1 MIYSKME
8 DKKVTETEPT
18 NTQTVLQDN
27 STTTTAETQSK
38 EAVTKEKKQNITPFT
53 VEADEG
59 GVDYETLIKDFG
71 CSKLGDDIVE
81 RFERVLGVKPHH
93 FLRRKI
99 FFCHR
104 EFNKILDCIEFK
116 KPYYLYT
123 GRGPS
128 NVSLHL
134 GHAIPFIFTKY
145 LQEVFKCILVI
156 QVTDD
161 EKFLYKKELKLEETI
176 KMGFDN
182 IKDIIAFGF
191 DPERTFI
198 FSDCEYIQYLYK
210 NSLKIQKAITYN
222 QIKALFGFNDS
233 DNIGKIGFP
242 AVQCA
247 PCLSDSFPHIFGM
260 RKDATSLIPCAI
272 DQDPYFRLTRDIA
285 QKLGYPKPCTIYGKF
300 LPALQGMQ
308 TKMSSSNATAK
319 NPTDTIILMSDKPKE
334 IRKKINKHA
343 FSGGRDN
350 VEEHRKYG
358 ANLDVDISYRYLEF
372 FLEDD
377 QKLEEIAKKYK
388 SGEMLTGEIKSELA
402 NVLEKFIANYQAARS
417 KITDEDV
424 HKFMAIRKIDPGFP
438 EPAKKE
444 SKKEK

>member
-1 MIYSKME
+1 MV
-8 DKKVTETEPT
+8 DKKEEKIEQKLAIPEEVLVEEQKPVNSIVEETKTDKP
-18 NTQTVLQDN
+18 
-27 STTTTAETQSK
+27 
-38 EAVTKEKKQNITPFT
+38 KQNITPFS

-59 GVDYETLIKDFG
+59 GVDYDTLIKDFG
-71 CSKLGDDIVE
+71 CSKLPDDVVD
-81 RFERVLGVKPHH
+81 RFEKLLGVKAHH

-104 EFNKILDCIEFK
+104 EFNKILDCVEQK
-116 KPYYLYT
+116 KPFYLYT

-134 GHAIPFIFTKY
+134 GHAVPFIFTKY
-145 LQEVFKCILVI
+145 LQDVFKCPLVI

-191 DPERTFI
+191 DLSKTFI

-210 NSLKIQKAITYN
+210 NTLKIQKAITYN
-222 QIKALFGFNDS
+222 QIKSLFGFNDS
-233 DNIGKIGFP
+233 DNIGKISFP
-242 AVQCA
+242 AIQCS
-247 PCLSDSFPHIFGM
+247 PCLSDSFPHIFGS

-285 QKLGYPKPCTIYGKF
+285 QKLGYNKPCTIYGKF

-334 IRKKINKHA
+334 IRKKINKYA
-343 FSGGRDN
+343 FSGGQATA
-350 VEEHRKYG
+350 EEQKLKG
-358 ANLDVDISYRYLEF
+358 ANLEIDISYRYLEF
-372 FLEDD
+372 FLDD
-377 QKLEEIAKKYK
+377 DDKLADIGKRYQK
-388 SGEMLTGEIKSELA
+388 GEMLTGEIKAELA
-402 NVLEKFIANYQAARS
+402 NVLDKFIADYQTVRS
-417 KITDEDV
+417 KITDDDV
-424 HKFMAIRKIDPGFP
+424 KKFMLIRKIDHGFP
-438 EPAKKE
+438 EPTKKD
-444 SKKEK
+444 K

>member
-1 MIYSKME
+1 ME
-8 DKKVTETEPT
+8 DKKP
-18 NTQTVLQDN
+18 QTTDE
-27 STTTTAETQSK
+27 STTTQVNKATEDSTQTTTTSQPET
-38 EAVTKEKKQNITPFT
+38 TTEKPKQNITPFT
-53 VEADEG
+53 VEAGEG
-59 GVDYETLIKDFG
+59 GVDYDTLIKDFG
-71 CSKLGDDIVE
+71 CSKLQDDLVQ
-81 RFERVLGVKPHH
+81 RFEKLLGVKPHH

-134 GHAIPFIFTKY
+134 GHAVPFIFTKY
-145 LQEVFKCILVI
+145 LQEIFGCTLVI

-161 EKFLYKKELKLEETI
+161 EKFLYKKELKLDETI
-176 KMGFDN
+176 KMGFEN

-191 DPERTFI
+191 NPEKTFI

-222 QIKALFGFNDS
+222 QIKALFGFTDS

-247 PCLSDSFPHIFGM
+247 PCLSDCFPHIFGA
-260 RKDATSLIPCAI
+260 RKDATCLIPCAI

-319 NPTDTIILMSDKPKE
+319 NPTETIILMTDKPKE
-334 IRKKINKHA
+334 IKRKVNKYA
-343 FSGGRDN
+343 FSGGQET
-350 VEEHRKYG
+350 VEEHRKKG
-358 ANLDVDISYRYLEF
+358 ANLDIDISYRYLEF
-372 FLEDD
+372 FLDD
-377 QKLEEIAKKYK
+377 DEKLADIGNRYK
-388 SGEMLTGEIKSELA
+388 SGQMLSGEIKAELA
-402 NVLEKFIANYQAARS
+402 GVLEKFIINYQAARA

-424 HKFMAIRKIDPGFP
+424 KKFMTIRKIDPGFP
-438 EPAKKE
+438 EPTKKD
-444 SKKEK
+444 K